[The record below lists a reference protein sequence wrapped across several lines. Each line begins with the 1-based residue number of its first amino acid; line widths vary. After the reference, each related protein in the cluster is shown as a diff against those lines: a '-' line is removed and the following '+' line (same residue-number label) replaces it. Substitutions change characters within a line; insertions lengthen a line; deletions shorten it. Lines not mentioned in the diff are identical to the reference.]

1 MNVTDLFVLRWA
13 IGSTLFDLED
23 GDSNFFTLG
32 SFSLHKNMD
41 ILKSETM
48 EEAGL
53 QFARN
58 GEYLLFTGCI
68 LELPLSEF
76 WE

>member
-1 MNVTDLFVLRWA
+1 M
-13 IGSTLFDLED
+13 
-23 GDSNFFTLG
+23 DS
-32 SFSLHKNMD
+32 
-41 ILKSETM
+41 LKSETM
-48 EEAGL
+48 DEAGL

-76 WE
+76 